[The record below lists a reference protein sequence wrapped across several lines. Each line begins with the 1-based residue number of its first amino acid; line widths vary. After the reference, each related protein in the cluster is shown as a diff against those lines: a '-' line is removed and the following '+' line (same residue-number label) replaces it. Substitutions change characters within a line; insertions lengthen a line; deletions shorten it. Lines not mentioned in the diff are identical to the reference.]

1 MQNKIKVLHIIK
13 SLGRGGAEMLLQETL
28 KQHDKEKFEFHYIYF
43 LPWKNQMVKGLQD
56 AGGVV
61 KNFPAGNNIKIA
73 LQTGKII
80 KYMRSNNIQM
90 LHCHLPWAGFV
101 GRFIHMLTGIPVI
114 YSEHNKQERYHGIT
128 KAINKFTFNRQT
140 KVIAVSNDVAESIE
154 RIIHPKIPV
163 QTILNGVN
171 MEHFIRNKEAGIQIR
186 QQQNI
191 DPNCIVLGTIAVFRF
206 QKRLKEWID
215 VFKIMH
221 QKFPGIRGII
231 VGDGPLKA
239 ALLSYIKEQGMAE
252 KILFPGLQT
261 DVLPWLSAMDIFMMT
276 SEFEG
281 LPVAL
286 LEAMS
291 MECAVTC
298 TDAGGIKEVLR
309 NNTDGFMV
317 PVNEW
322 KELEKPLT
330 WLLENTDQI
339 KAYGKNARQ
348 RVEEVFSLK
357 VMVGEIEKVYEE
369 IGKRES
375 GIVSPFGS
383 CKPRE

>member
-1 MQNKIKVLHIIK
+1 MQAKIKVLHIIK

-28 KQHDKEKFEFHYIYF
+28 KQHDKEKFDFHYIYF
-43 LPWKNQMVKGLQD
+43 LPWKNQMVQGLVQ
-56 AGGVV
+56 AGGTV

-80 KYMRSNNIQM
+80 KYIRSNKIQL

-128 KAINKFTFNRQT
+128 KAINKLTFNKQT
-140 KVIAVSNDVAESIE
+140 RVIAVSNDVAESIKKM
-154 RIIHPKIPV
+154 IHPTVPV

-171 MEHFIRNKEAGIQIR
+171 MEHFVRDTALGLQVR

-215 VFKIMH
+215 LFKIMVE
-221 QKFPGIRGII
+221 KFPGIRGIV

-239 ALLSYIKEQGMAE
+239 ELLSYLKEQGMEE
-252 KILFPGLQT
+252 KIVFPGLQT
-261 DVLPWLSAMDIFMMT
+261 DVLPWLSAMDVFMMT

-291 MECAVTC
+291 MQCAVVG

-309 NNTDGFMV
+309 NNIDGFMV
-317 PVNEW
+317 PVSEW

-330 WLLENTDQI
+330 YLLENPLEI
-339 KAYGKNARQ
+339 KVYGRRARQ
-348 RVEEVFSLK
+348 RVEEAFSLK
-357 VMVGEIEKVYEE
+357 VMVKEIEELYGV
-369 IGKRES
+369 IGNRES
-375 GIVSPFGS
+375 AIGN
-383 CKPRE
+383 R